1 MLLLNKNDME
11 ELIIKLVDQIISLN
25 LEMAKLRVENK
36 SLHEQ
41 LEHERTLNQFRQEF
55 PGKI

>member
-1 MLLLNKNDME
+1 ME